1 MDTSNL
7 STFPVVADTDYSPS
21 NETFSYADTFDKA
34 YLADFYTTPPDHSL
48 DTFLDCD
55 SFFDR
60 PVSSV
65 EFPARFNGANTSL
78 NTNTTT
84 NLNAYQ
90 PPFNPAPFGQ
100 LEQGFA
106 SSFPFSM
113 SESFVSNMPISP
125 RTLTTDSTTSTH
137 INTCNHSPTPS
148 LCGEGLSNL
157 PTSPPLSPSSLKR
170 ETPNEPT
177 SAGEEPEQKRPQRKR
192 GRPRLDRNLSD
203 TPSISSNHSNH
214 SASSAKH
221 QCQQN
226 RSSRL
231 PHNQVERKYREG
243 LNSELERLRRA
254 VPTLPQS
261 DEGQLM
267 GQPKPSKAM
276 VLAGA
281 IEYIRKIERER
292 DALLE
297 ENESLGGSG
306 WKAKRSRREDSVSE
320 SLVDE

>member
-1 MDTSNL
+1 M
-7 STFPVVADTDYSPS
+7 VANTDYSPS
-21 NETFSYADTFDKA
+21 NETFSYPDTFDKA
-34 YLADFYTTPPDHSL
+34 YLADFYTTSPDHSL
-48 DTFLDCD
+48 DTFIDCD

-65 EFPARFNGANTSL
+65 EFTAGFNGANTSL
-78 NTNTTT
+78 NANTNT
-84 NLNAYQ
+84 NLNAYR
-90 PPFNPAPFGQ
+90 PAFNPAPFGQ
-100 LEQGFA
+100 LEQGFG
-106 SSFPFSM
+106 SNFPFDM
-113 SESFVSNMPISP
+113 PESFEPNMPVSP
-125 RTLTTDSTTSTH
+125 RTTSNNSKKNTI
-137 INTCNHSPTPS
+137 INSHNLSPTPS
-148 LCGEGLSNL
+148 LCGDGAATL

-170 ETPNEPT
+170 ETPDEPA

-203 TPSISSNHSNH
+203 TPSTSSNHST
-214 SASSAKH
+214 SSSKH

-226 RSSRL
+226 RTSRL

-297 ENESLGGSG
+297 ENERLGGSG
-306 WKAKRSRREDSVSE
+306 IKAKRSRSKREDSFGKGWVE
-320 SLVDE
+320 E